1 MPRMRAGVSGSNSMD
16 EPLENSLDMEYNPP
30 NALEIPPMPDVD
42 QFAYR
47 WIRFRNG
54 DQEDFNNIS
63 HRMREGWAFVPQEE
77 VPAGFVFPGLD
88 SKITALAGA
97 AINGDLVLGK
107 LPRRKAE
114 AIQKWSEDRA
124 IQAEQAFDMKTVSYE
139 DSAGRQQRFANE
151 SSKRLSRGRRP
162 SFG

>member
-1 MPRMRAGVSGSNSMD
+1 MPRKSTASDNSFD

-42 QFAYR
+42 QYAYR
-47 WIRFRNG
+47 WVRFRNG
-54 DQEDFNNIS
+54 DQDDFNNIS
-63 HRMREGWAFVPQEE
+63 QRMREGWAFVPLEE
-77 VPAGFVFPGLD
+77 VPAGYVFPGLE
-88 SKITALAGA
+88 SKISALAGA
-97 AINGDLVLGK
+97 AINGDLVLAK

-139 DSAGRQQRFANE
+139 DSTGRAQRFANE
-151 SSKRLSRGRRP
+151 GSKRFSRGRRP